1 MCVCVCG
8 VCVGVG
14 GCVCVGGCSKST
26 ERNMFCRLC
35 FGVLQLLKHS
45 SRTFWIVPTVSPGK
59 RRQELPERLNPRQ
72 RVALGFRGET
82 GQADSPGL

>member
-1 MCVCVCG
+1 
-8 VCVGVG
+8 
-14 GCVCVGGCSKST
+14 
-26 ERNMFCRLC
+26 MFCRLC

-82 GQADSPGL
+82 GTALGSSLSSAPTVSAPLATYASVCSLAE